1 MIHLHWWSHYSMLSA
16 LWTPKQIIEKVEKLW
31 QNAIAITD
39 YNAWYGLLEFYE
51 KSEKI
56 KPILWV
62 DINFSYDGKNI
73 MNIVLLAKNYEWY
86 KNLIK
91 LISIANTEN
100 FKTIPYI
107 TFDNLKEYSKG
118 LIWLSWWKWEIEKL
132 ILWNE
137 KDELI
142 LEKIQEYENLFEWE
156 FYLEF
161 LTYEYN
167 LFSDRKKIEW
177 KFEKF
182 LDKGK
187 KWVVSSNYKYLN
199 KEDKDTYDVLLCVK
213 NNWKYGEENRPK
225 VIWEHHIMSEK
236 EVLDILSKNWL
247 DSSLQKILIENTDK
261 IADSI
266 DCKVPLH
273 QLLFPKY
280 VVPEKY
286 QNLYNKIQ

>member
-1 MIHLHWWSHYSMLSA
+1 MLSA
-16 LWTPKQIIEKVEKLW
+16 LWTPKDILEKAKSLD
-31 QNAIAITD
+31 QKAIAITD
-39 YNAWYGLLEFYE
+39 FNAWYGLLEFYE
-51 KSEKI
+51 KASDI

-62 DINFSYDGKNI
+62 DINFSYDGKNM
-73 MNIVLLAKNYEWY
+73 MNIVLLAKTYEGY

-107 TFDNLKEYSKG
+107 NYENLKTYSKD
-118 LIWLSWWKWEIEKL
+118 LIWLSWWKGEIEKL

-142 LEKIQEYENLFEWE
+142 LEKIKEYEALFDWE

-161 LTYEYN
+161 LSYDYN
-167 LFSDRKKIEW
+167 YFPDRKKIED
-177 KFEKF
+177 KFKF
-182 LDKGK
+182 FIDNHSIKA
-187 KWVVSSNYKYLN
+187 VVTSNYKYIN
-199 KEDKDTYDVLLCVK
+199 KEDKQTYDVLLCIK

-225 VIWEHHIMSEK
+225 LVWEHHIMSEK
-236 EVLDILSKNWL
+236 EVKSILTWNNIDENLQSKL
-247 DSSLQKILIENTDK
+247 LENTHK

-266 DCKVPLH
+266 NCEIPLH

-286 QNLYNKIQ
+286 QKLYKLL